1 MPYSQIINPVMEAY
15 KWSMVSEISYSV
27 FTGVKAMNILSS
39 VGLGAALAAD
49 AMAVSVIRG
58 AESSGKKYREALL
71 TSAVFGIFQMLMPVL
86 GWSIGKVGSDMAAGF
101 DKIIA
106 FVILLFIGLKM
117 ILDSR
122 HDSLPDVGSGGA
134 KELLLLA
141 LATGI
146 DALASGITLPV
157 SVGAYMPMQM
167 FFAVIIIGAVT
178 FMLCFVSFS
187 FGTAFNRLRPMYLQI
202 MGGTVLVLIGLKTLL
217 F

>member
-1 MPYSQIINPVMEAY
+1 
-15 KWSMVSEISYSV
+15 
-27 FTGVKAMNILSS
+27 MNIISS

-58 AESSGKKYREALL
+58 AESSRKKYREALL

-86 GWSIGKVGSDMAAGF
+86 GWSIGKVGSGMASGF

-106 FVILLFIGLKM
+106 FAILLFIGLKM
-117 ILDSR
+117 IFDSR
-122 HDSLPDVGSGGA
+122 HDSIPDAGNSGV

-141 LATGI
+141 VATGI

-167 FFAVIIIGAVT
+167 LYAVLIIGAVT
-178 FMLCFVSFS
+178 FILCFLSFS
-187 FGTAFNRLRPMYLQI
+187 FGTVFNKLRPMYLQLI
-202 MGGTVLVLIGLKTLL
+202 GGTVLILIGLKTLI